1 MPPRL
6 PTGTENFPPG
16 WDTFEQYLPHVGAR
30 GFDFAT
36 NAGDVNRFA
45 ARYRA
50 AKCFSHA
57 EFASLSAPTR
67 DGYSSLIRL
76 LLTYSAFEHF
86 LRCIGTELRYTSAL
100 LADEE
105 RDRALDRLRALIGS
119 QEFFV
124 AVRSHLDQRNYTRQF
139 DDFIAG
145 GTCNMF
151 YLAGGVRHA
160 FAHGQLAASPSTCP
174 PESVATC
181 SRFLVNLL
189 VRIMDREFKRRMD
202 DFEEALATPR
212 RPDYG
217 E

>member
-1 MPPRL
+1 MSRSL

-16 WDTFEQYLPHVGAR
+16 WECFDHYVSHVGAR
-30 GFDFAT
+30 SLGFAVD
-36 NAGDVNRFA
+36 GGGVNRFA

-50 AKCFSHA
+50 AKSFNRA
-57 EFASLSAPTR
+57 EFDHLSAPTR
-67 DGYSSLIRL
+67 DGYSTLIRL

-86 LRCIGTELRYTSAL
+86 LRCIGTEIRHTSTL
-100 LADEE
+100 LTESE
-105 RDRALDRLRALIGS
+105 RDTALGRLRALNGS
-119 QEFFV
+119 QEFFS

-139 DDFIAG
+139 DEFLAG
-145 GTCNMF
+145 NTCNLF

-160 FAHGQLAASPSTCP
+160 FAHGQLTASPATCP

-202 DFEEALATPR
+202 EFEEAIAPPPG
-212 RPDYG
+212 PDYD

>member
-16 WDTFEQYLPHVGAR
+16 WDIFERYLPHVGAR

-36 NAGDVNRFA
+36 NAGEVNRFA

-86 LRCIGTELRYTSAL
+86 LRCIGTDLRYTSTL

-105 RDRALDRLRALIGS
+105 RDRALDRLRALNGS

-124 AVRSHLDQRNYTRQF
+124 AVRTHLDQRNYTRQF

-145 GTCNMF
+145 STCNLF

-160 FAHGQLAASPSTCP
+160 FAHGQLTASPATCP

-189 VRIMDREFKRRMD
+189 VRIMDREFRRRMD
-202 DFEEALATPR
+202 DFEEAIAPPP
-212 RPDYG
+212 RPDYD